1 MNNENERN
9 NENNSQ
15 AVDETSKEN
24 QAETKINL
32 GLVEEARQLAKEIRE
47 ANEET
52 RRLLERKEKLEAVRV
67 LSGRSEAGHVE
78 PETDPE
84 EEAKTRINSELKAL
98 GLHI

>member
-24 QAETKINL
+24 KAQTQINL
-32 GLVEEARQLAKEIRE
+32 GLVEEARQIAREIKE

-52 RRLLERKEKLEAVRV
+52 RQLLERKEKLEAVKI
-67 LSGRSEAGHVE
+67 LSGKSEAGHIE
-78 PETDPE
+78 PEPDPE
-84 EEAKTRINSELKAL
+84 VEAKERINSELKSL
-98 GLHI
+98 GLSI